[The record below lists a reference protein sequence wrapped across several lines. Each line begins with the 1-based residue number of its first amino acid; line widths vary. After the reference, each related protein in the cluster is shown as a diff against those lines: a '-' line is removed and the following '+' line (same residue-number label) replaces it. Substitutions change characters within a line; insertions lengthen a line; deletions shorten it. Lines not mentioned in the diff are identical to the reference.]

1 MANARATTPPTIQP
15 QTAKSSWFGTLL
27 RVLLIL
33 LTLIVWMA
41 AVFAIGSVAYY
52 QREHQNRI
60 YDGVS
65 VRGIDMSGL
74 TLAEARERLSVAFDP
89 YPLAPVVVRYGDQSW
104 TLTAADLGVN
114 FDADSAAAAAYEIG
128 RRQGGG
134 LEFTDQI
141 AALQA
146 NLQEQLSAYR
156 FGREVLADEAVDRS
170 AGLAWLEAR
179 AREIN
184 RPVAEATLRV
194 DGQDVISTASQTG
207 YALDVSASHSAIY
220 DALLANEGGSVDLVV
235 KEETPL
241 LADVSQAEVFMRQVL
256 SGPVVL
262 TAAEPDL
269 DAQAPPPNFTIS
281 QETLTD
287 LASLELTPQLDGS
300 MQLLAS
306 LDVEPLRPQVQE
318 WAAELAREPRDA
330 RLDYDP
336 KTGEIKVVTPSQ
348 TGRVLDV
355 DATLATIRQAVLS
368 NDHNALLPLTLVEP
382 AVNMHKIDEMG
393 IVELVATGTTS
404 FKGSS
409 ADRVHNIAT
418 AANAVDNTVVPP
430 GGVFSFNNAIGDVNA
445 ENGYTDSLIIWGD
458 RTAVGIG
465 GGVCQVSTTAFR
477 AAYYGGFPIE
487 ERWNHGYVV
496 GWYGQPGLDATIYTP
511 TVDFKFRNT
520 TDHHIIIKSVMDE
533 VKGTLTFNFYGTK
546 PDWNV
551 EVTGPEILKESP
563 PPAPIYQT
571 DASLAEGEVRQVE
584 YAKNGMDVAWRR
596 VIRDSAGQVLND
608 EVLESSY
615 TPWAAYFLVG
625 PNAAPAASG

>member
-1 MANARATTPPTIQP
+1 M
-15 QTAKSSWFGTLL
+15 
-27 RVLLIL
+27 
-33 LTLIVWMA
+33 
-41 AVFAIGSVAYY
+41 
-52 QREHQNRI
+52 
-60 YDGVS
+60 
-65 VRGIDMSGL
+65 
-74 TLAEARERLSVAFDP
+74 
-89 YPLAPVVVRYGDQSW
+89 VVRYGDQSW

-114 FDADSAAAAAYEIG
+114 FDASSAAAAAYEIG
-128 RRQGGG
+128 RRPGGG
-134 LEFTDQI
+134 VEFTDQI

-184 RPVAEATLRV
+184 RPVAEATLRI
-194 DGQDVISTASQTG
+194 DGLDVVSTPSQTG
-207 YALDVSASHSAIY
+207 YALDVAASHAAIY
-220 DALLANEGGSVDLVV
+220 EALLSNQGEAVELAV

-241 LADVSQAEVFMRQVL
+241 LADVSQAEVFMRQIL

-269 DAQAPPPNFTIS
+269 DAQAPPPNYAIP
-281 QETLTD
+281 QDTLVNLT
-287 LASLELTPQLDGS
+287 SLELTPQLDGS

-306 LDVEPLRPQVQE
+306 LDVEPLRAQVQE

-336 KTGEIKVVTPSQ
+336 KSGEIKVVTPSQ

-355 DATLATIRQAVLS
+355 DATLEAIRQAALS
-368 NDHNALLPLTLVEP
+368 PEHNALLPLTLVEP
-382 AVNMHKIDEMG
+382 AVNMHKVDEMG

-458 RTAVGIG
+458 RTAIGIG

-477 AAYYGGFPIE
+477 AAFYGGFPIE

-520 TDHHIIIKSVMDE
+520 TDHHIIIKADMDE
-533 VKGTLTFNFYGTK
+533 AQGDADLQLLRHQARLERGGHRARGSQGIAAARADL
-546 PDWNV
+546 PDRRQP
-551 EVTGPEILKESP
+551 GSGRG
-563 PPAPIYQT
+563 AP
-571 DASLAEGEVRQVE
+571 GRVRQERHGRSMATGNQRQRRPGAYRRGAGKQLHPLGRVFPGRPQRRSSSQRLTHNVGRLCKPSRVPVRTHRRLE
-584 YAKNGMDVAWRR
+584 FQHSSSIRSSALPLQFNGQQFERSS
-596 VIRDSAGQVLND
+596 SA
-608 EVLESSY
+608 
-615 TPWAAYFLVG
+615 T
-625 PNAAPAASG
+625 ASCSEPVVMPRIARPKSQRLTTA

>member
-1 MANARATTPPTIQP
+1 MANARATTPPTVQP
-15 QTAKSSWFGTLL
+15 QPAKSSWLGTLL

-33 LTLIVWMA
+33 LTFVVWMA
-41 AVFAIGSVAYY
+41 AVFAIGSVTYY
-52 QREHQNRI
+52 QREHENRI

-74 TLAEARERLSVAFDP
+74 TLAEAEERLSVAFDP
-89 YPLAPVVVRYGDQSW
+89 YPLAPVVVRYGDQTW

-114 FDADSAAAAAYEIG
+114 FDASSAAAAAYEIG
-128 RRQGGG
+128 RRPGGG
-134 LEFTDQI
+134 VEFTGQI

-170 AGLAWLEAR
+170 AGLAWLETR

-184 RPVAEATLRV
+184 RPVAEATLRI
-194 DGQDVISTASQTG
+194 DGLDVVSTTSQTG
-207 YALDVSASHSAIY
+207 YALDVSTSHAAIY
-220 DALLANEGGSVDLVV
+220 EALLDNQGKTVELAV

-241 LADVSQAEVFMRQVL
+241 LGDVTQAEVFMRQIL

-269 DAQAPPPNFTIS
+269 DAQAPPPNYTIP
-281 QETLTD
+281 QDALVDLT
-287 LASLELTPQLDGS
+287 SLELTPQLDGS

-318 WAAELAREPRDA
+318 WAADLAREPRDA

-336 KTGEIKVVTPSQ
+336 KSGEITVVTPSQ

-355 DATLATIRQAVLS
+355 DATLEAIRQAALS
-368 NDHNALLPLTLVEP
+368 PEHNALLPLTLVEP
-382 AVNMHKIDEMG
+382 AVNMHKVDEMG
-393 IVELVATGTTS
+393 LVELVATGTTS

-430 GGVFSFNNAIGDVNA
+430 GGVFSFNNSIGDVNA

-477 AAYYGGFPIE
+477 AAFYGGFPIE

-520 TDHHIIIKSVMDE
+520 TDHHIVIKAVMDE
-533 VKGTLTFNFYGTK
+533 AKGTLTFNFYGTK

-571 DASLAEGEVRQVE
+571 DASLAAGEVRQVE
-584 YAKNGMDVAWRR
+584 FAKNGMDVAWRR
-596 VIRDSAGQVLND
+596 VISNGAGQVLTD

-625 PNAAPAASG
+625 PNANPAASG

>member
-1 MANARATTPPTIQP
+1 MANARATTPPTVQP
-15 QTAKSSWFGTLL
+15 QSAKSSWFGTLL

-207 YALDVSASHSAIY
+207 YALDVSAS
-220 DALLANEGGSVDLVV
+220 
-235 KEETPL
+235 
-241 LADVSQAEVFMRQVL
+241 
-256 SGPVVL
+256 
-262 TAAEPDL
+262 
-269 DAQAPPPNFTIS
+269 
-281 QETLTD
+281 
-287 LASLELTPQLDGS
+287 
-300 MQLLAS
+300 
-306 LDVEPLRPQVQE
+306 
-318 WAAELAREPRDA
+318 
-330 RLDYDP
+330 
-336 KTGEIKVVTPSQ
+336 
-348 TGRVLDV
+348 
-355 DATLATIRQAVLS
+355 
-368 NDHNALLPLTLVEP
+368 
-382 AVNMHKIDEMG
+382 
-393 IVELVATGTTS
+393 
-404 FKGSS
+404 
-409 ADRVHNIAT
+409 
-418 AANAVDNTVVPP
+418 
-430 GGVFSFNNAIGDVNA
+430 
-445 ENGYTDSLIIWGD
+445 
-458 RTAVGIG
+458 
-465 GGVCQVSTTAFR
+465 
-477 AAYYGGFPIE
+477 
-487 ERWNHGYVV
+487 
-496 GWYGQPGLDATIYTP
+496 
-511 TVDFKFRNT
+511 
-520 TDHHIIIKSVMDE
+520 
-533 VKGTLTFNFYGTK
+533 
-546 PDWNV
+546 
-551 EVTGPEILKESP
+551 
-563 PPAPIYQT
+563 
-571 DASLAEGEVRQVE
+571 
-584 YAKNGMDVAWRR
+584 
-596 VIRDSAGQVLND
+596 
-608 EVLESSY
+608 
-615 TPWAAYFLVG
+615 
-625 PNAAPAASG
+625 